1 MADRG
6 VTYDIL
12 LQMRDQASGVVK
24 TVDKELQ
31 VVKQSADQVA
41 GSLDGK
47 IGRASCRERV

>member
-31 VVKQSADQVA
+31 VVKQSADQM
-41 GSLDGK
+41 
-47 IGRASCRERV
+47 ASPVGYRLFPIHPWVT